1 MCILECL
8 VKLPADLH
16 TKPHVRQV
24 WFLRRPG
31 RASSST
37 SSFVHCPCD
46 LRWFT
51 KPAFVK
57 RRRPHTLH
65 FSSLMT
71 SAGTA
76 LSSCFRSARFN
87 SACSAR
93 FRSKL
98 LHLSLMSFLQDARFF
113 IKASQS
119 STSISSSFRLLN
131 NTSLNRSLGL
141 CCGLFPLVS
150 SP

>member
-16 TKPHVRQV
+16 TKPHVGQV
-24 WFLRRPG
+24 WFLGRPG

-37 SSFVHCPCD
+37 SSFFHCPCD
-46 LRWFT
+46 LRWLT
-51 KPAFVK
+51 KPGFAK

-65 FSSLMT
+65 FSSFMT

-76 LSSCFRSARFN
+76 PSSCFRSARFN
-87 SACSAR
+87 SACSTR
-93 FRSKL
+93 FHSKL
-98 LHLSLMSFLQDARFF
+98 LFLSLMSFLQDAWFF
-113 IKASQS
+113 VNASQT
-119 STSISSSFRLLN
+119 STSILSSFRLFF
-131 NTSLNRSLGL
+131 NTSLNRFLGL